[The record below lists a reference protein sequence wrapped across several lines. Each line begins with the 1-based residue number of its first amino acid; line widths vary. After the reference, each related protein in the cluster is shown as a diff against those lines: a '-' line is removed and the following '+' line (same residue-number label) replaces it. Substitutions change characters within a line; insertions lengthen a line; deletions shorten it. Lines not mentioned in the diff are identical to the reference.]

1 MPQQLSVF
9 LSYSQIL
16 VTISIKTHIIGN
28 EKMTWYSANDWCRN
42 QGLDLISIHSDTEYN
57 LTKSRLED
65 ENYWIGL
72 THTGAFN
79 DETAYSWTDGSPF
92 DYGSLFN
99 SSPWN
104 DIEPNLN
111 NSPSCVRLQDN
122 TKPTHLWDDTYC
134 NSTRKGFHAV
144 PICQNITFP
153 ANPTINT
160 PSPSLMT
167 TSLNPANNIQ
177 NTPVHTYITRSL
189 SSSKTAYVETLQLN
203 VDFTTQRK
211 DTSVTEETI
220 AMDTQ
225 VYAKRKPGLNDTSLT
240 AHAYIITAS
249 VSVCCMFIIGLMLI
263 KCARH
268 KHNLMSVM
276 QVSDQRYEKARVS
289 PSPMDL
295 VQHERLPTES
305 LDIDMQSVQQQLGG
319 ELAESKLELQIE
331 ETAFNVYPQ
340 EEEVCDNANVTNGYV
355 DEPHDGIRSTI
366 YSYNEGNG
374 KRFSRFSAPDI
385 ESGDSVDHEERI
397 ETIGYDNIEDDEF
410 IVKADDEDEGVL
422 TLEYNMAGEGGE
434 CSS

>member
-1 MPQQLSVF
+1 MSQQLSVF

-16 VTISIKTHIIGN
+16 VTISIKTYIIGN
-28 EKMTWYSANDWCRN
+28 QKMTWYSANDWCHN

-57 LTKSRLED
+57 LTKSRLDD

-72 THTGAFN
+72 THTEAFN
-79 DETAYSWTDGSPF
+79 NKTSYSWTDGSPF
-92 DYGSLFN
+92 DYGDVFK

-111 NSPSCVRLQDN
+111 SFSCVRLQD
-122 TKPTHLWDDTYC
+122 TTEPTAHLWDDTYC
-134 NSTRKGFHAV
+134 NSTLNGQLGV
-144 PICQNITFP
+144 PICQNITST
-153 ANPTINT
+153 ANT
-160 PSPSLMT
+160 
-167 TSLNPANNIQ
+167 ANN
-177 NTPVHTYITRSL
+177 TRSL
-189 SSSKTAYVETLQLN
+189 SPSTTAYVETLQLN